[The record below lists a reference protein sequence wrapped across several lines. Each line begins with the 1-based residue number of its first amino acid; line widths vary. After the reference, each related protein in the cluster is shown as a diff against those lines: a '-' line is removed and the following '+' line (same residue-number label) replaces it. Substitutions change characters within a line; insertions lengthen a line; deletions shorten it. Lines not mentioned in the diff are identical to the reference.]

1 MCPGFPAILA
11 AVIIPLFL
19 SFTDGGPDEG
29 TISDQNR
36 APSSCVTLFFSGD
49 VMTGRGI
56 DQILPNPVDPRLYES
71 YVKDASVYV
80 RLAERATGRIDKPV
94 SYSYIWG
101 DAIDVWEEMEPAAR
115 IINLETSITS
125 HDVPWPGKGINYRM
139 HPGNVEVLTSAGIDF
154 CSLAN
159 NHTMDWGQEGLLE
172 TLRTLENAS
181 IGYAG
186 AGVDLSEAGKPAI
199 IETGQSRVN
208 EAGKPAIIETGQS
221 RVIVFAF
228 GSVTAGVPL
237 SWAAGSG
244 NRAAGAGSREDGA
257 VSRAKGSEGWADD
270 LGNRE
275 AGSGSQAADQERQ
288 AAVSGSW
295 ADGSGSLAAGSGSR
309 AADSGSREA
318 GLGSAGLNVLPGMHD
333 EAVSLISR
341 QVDAVK
347 QPGDI
352 VVFSIHWGSN
362 WGYDI
367 PASHREFARKLI
379 DNAGVDVVHGHSSHH
394 PMGIEVYRDRLIIY
408 GAGDFINDYEGIS
421 GREEYR
427 GELTLMYFPCIDPS
441 DGSLVSMTMVPM
453 QIRNFRIFKNQKNE

>member
-1 MCPGFPAILA
+1 MCLGFPAILA
-11 AVIIPLFL
+11 AVIISLFL
-19 SFTDGGPDEG
+19 SFTDGGHDEG

-36 APSSCVTLFFSGD
+36 APSSCVTLFLCGD

-56 DQILPNPVDPRLYES
+56 DQILPNSVDPRLYES
-71 YVKDASVYV
+71 YVKDARVYV

-101 DAIDVWEEMEPAAR
+101 DAIDVWEQMEPAAR

-139 HPGNVEVLTSAGIDF
+139 HPGNIEVLTSAGIDF

-159 NHTMDWGQEGLLE
+159 NHTMDWGREGLLE
-172 TLRTLENAS
+172 TIRTLKNAGIS
-181 IGYAG
+181 YAG
-186 AGVDLSEAGKPAI
+186 AGVDLNEAERPAIIETGQSRVNEAEKPAI

-208 EAGKPAIIETGQS
+208 EAERPAIIETGQSRVNEAGRPAIIETGQS

-228 GSVTAGVPL
+228 GSVTAGVPR

-244 NRAAGAGSREDGA
+244 SP
-257 VSRAKGSEGWADD
+257 
-270 LGNRE
+270 
-275 AGSGSQAADQERQ
+275 
-288 AAVSGSW
+288 
-295 ADGSGSLAAGSGSR
+295 
-309 AADSGSREA
+309 
-318 GLGSAGLNVLPGMHD
+318 GLNVLPGMTD
-333 EAVSLISR
+333 EAVSLIKE
-341 QVDAVK
+341 QVNAVK

-352 VVFSIHWGSN
+352 VVFSVHWGSN

-394 PMGIEVYRDRLIIY
+394 PLGIEVYRDRLIIY

-441 DGSLVSMTMVPM
+441 DGSLVSMTMVPVR
-453 QIRNFRIFKNQKNE
+453 IRNFRLNHAFSSDAR